1 VNRRAVIVGV
11 AGAVVLSLLWFFL
24 LWSPQGKR
32 LDAAEARKAT
42 AEQTNSQLQVT
53 LDRLQDLEKRR
64 PELKDQLTQL
74 RRAVPDQP
82 QLARLLLTA
91 NDAAEASGV
100 ELTTVTPTKPAADA
114 AAAATTAT
122 TAPTSG
128 TTGGGGT
135 TTTTAAAGSAAT
147 TPTTAAASAAPS
159 AISLQMEVKGGY
171 FQILDF
177 VNRVNDFPR
186 IVVVDSLDIAEG
198 EGSGSTAGA
207 ATSTETGTDLT
218 GTITARTF
226 TGAPPA
232 DSAAAG
238 TTAGATT
245 ATTAAPSTSNQTG
258 KDS

>member
-100 ELTTVTPTKPAADA
+100 ELTTVTPTKPAADTA
-114 AAAATTAT
+114 AAAATTT

-159 AISLQMEVKGGY
+159 AITLQMEVTGGY

-177 VNRVNDFPR
+177 VNRVDDFAR
-186 IVVVDSLDIAEG
+186 IVVIDSLDIAEG
-198 EGSGSTAGA
+198 QGSGSTAG
-207 ATSTETGTDLT
+207 TNTETGTDLT

-226 TGAPPA
+226 TGASPA
-232 DSAAAG
+232 GTAAAG

>member
-1 VNRRAVIVGV
+1 VIVGL
-11 AGAVVLSLLWFFL
+11 AGAVVVSLLWFFL

-32 LDAAEARKAT
+32 LDAADAQKAS

-53 LDRLQDLEKRR
+53 LDRLRDLERRR

-74 RRAVPDQP
+74 RRAVPDSP

-91 NDAAEASGV
+91 NDAADASGV
-100 ELTTVTPTKPAADA
+100 ELTTVTPAKPAADTA

-122 TAPTSG
+122 TAPASG

-135 TTTTAAAGSAAT
+135 TTTTAATGSAAT
-147 TPTTAAASAAPS
+147 TPTTTAAAAAPS
-159 AISLQMEVKGGY
+159 SINIQMEVKGGY

-186 IVVVDSLDIAEG
+186 IVVIDSFDIGEG
-198 EGSGSTAGA
+198 QGSGSTTGGA
-207 ATSTETGTDLT
+207 ASATTGTDLT
-218 GTITARTF
+218 GTLTARTF
-226 TGAPPA
+226 TGAAPA
-232 DSAAAG
+232 ATASG